1 MLLKVVLLLVV
12 VANEGTVLII
22 LYKYLGDKNGER
34 SYKHFIN

>member
-34 SYKHFIN
+34 SCKHFIN

>member
-22 LYKYLGDKNGER
+22 LYKHLGDKNGER
-34 SYKHFIN
+34 SCKHFIN